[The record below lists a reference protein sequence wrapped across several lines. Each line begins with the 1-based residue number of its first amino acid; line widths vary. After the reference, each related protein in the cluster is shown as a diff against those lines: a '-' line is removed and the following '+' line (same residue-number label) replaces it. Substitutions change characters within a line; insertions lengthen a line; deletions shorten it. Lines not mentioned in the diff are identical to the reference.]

1 MTKKDDNN
9 VVVKIAD
16 LSETQASH
24 IIAGIIKSK
33 QKYAPDSRGTI
44 ATGKQEE
51 IRSLK
56 QFVRKQL
63 SLTSRK

>member
-16 LSETQASH
+16 LTETQASY
-24 IIAGIIKSK
+24 IMAGIIKSK

-51 IRSLK
+51 IQSLK

-63 SLTSRK
+63 SLTRRK